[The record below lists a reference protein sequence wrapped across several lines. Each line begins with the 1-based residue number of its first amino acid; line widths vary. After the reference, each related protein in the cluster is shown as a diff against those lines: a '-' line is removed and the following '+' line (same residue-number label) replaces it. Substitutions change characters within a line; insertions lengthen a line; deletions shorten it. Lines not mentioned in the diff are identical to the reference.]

1 MNKLNLLMILV
12 VALAVTACSPKTEHG
27 AADQSAHAEHGGDHG
42 HDHGAGNIAVTH
54 YTDTTEMFVEFPKLV
69 KGEEAAF
76 AAHMTYISSSSFQAV
91 NEGQMTVV
99 LSGGNQPEERA
110 EVGISATPGIFRPKI
125 TPQHAGKRHLTFY
138 LVNAGTT
145 VTHDLG
151 EVEIYPDHKAAEA
164 VAADEGEDGG
174 IGFTK
179 EQQWKIPFANT
190 PVVERELHDSVTASA
205 TLRPRAG
212 GEAILAAPAAGLLR
226 AGAEGF
232 PQIGMTVKAGQVL
245 GYFVPM
251 LGGETDAATLELAV
265 QRASIEVEEA
275 RQALTRLES
284 LFKAEAIPEKRLREA
299 RNRERLATAE
309 LEAAQH
315 RASTYSGGSGGI
327 PLKSPIN
334 GTVVAVGAGAGAA
347 VTDGQTLIHIADL
360 GKLWLEVRIPESEL
374 GKFTQ
379 PTGAFFKLDGE
390 ESARVLNVGRNARL
404 VAYGGLVDKDSRTV
418 SAIFEFDN
426 AQGRLRAGMNLRV
439 GIYTGRS
446 EKTLAVPTS
455 SIVDNNGMS
464 VVFIQKE
471 GESFERRV
479 VSVGTKDG
487 DWIGLRSGVSVGER
501 VVSLGAYQVHL
512 AAVAP
517 AALGHGHAH

>member
-1 MNKLNLLMILV
+1 MNKLSTLSILL
-12 VALAVTACSPKTEHG
+12 VAFALTACSSKSDH
-27 AADQSAHAEHGGDHG
+27 DAHAEHGHG
-42 HDHGAGNIAVTH
+42 HGGGGIAITN
-54 YTDTTEMFVEFPKLV
+54 YTDTTELFVEFQKLV
-69 KGEEAAF
+69 KGEQTSF
-76 AAHMTYISSSSFQAV
+76 AAHTTLIIPAGFQAV
-91 NEGQMTVV
+91 TEGKMTVV
-99 LSGGNQPEERA
+99 LSGGGQPEERA
-110 EVGISATPGIFRPKI
+110 EGGVGATPGIFRIAI
-125 TPQHAGKRHLTFY
+125 TPQFTGKRHLTFQ
-138 LVNAGTT
+138 LVSAKASL
-145 VTHDLG
+145 THDLG
-151 EVEIYPDHKAAEA
+151 EVEIYPDRKTADAVAEA
-164 VAADEGEDGG
+164 EEGEAG
-174 IGFTK
+174 IAFSK
-179 EQQWKIPFANT
+179 EQQWKIPFSNT
-190 PVVERELHDSVTASA
+190 PIVERELHDSVTASA

-245 GYFVPM
+245 GYFAPK
-251 LGGETDAATLELAV
+251 LGGETDAATLELAI
-265 QRASIEVEEA
+265 QRASIESEEA
-275 RQALTRLES
+275 RQTLDRMED

-347 VTDGQTLIHIADL
+347 VADGQTLIHIADL

-390 ESARVLNVGRNARL
+390 ENARVLNVGRNARL
-404 VAYGGLVDKDSRTV
+404 VAYGGLVDKDNRTV

-439 GIYTGRS
+439 GIYTGRT
-446 EKTLAVPTS
+446 EKALAVPAS

-487 DWIGLRSGVSVGER
+487 DWIGLRSGVAAGER

>member
-1 MNKLNLLMILV
+1 MNKLNLIMIL
-12 VALAVTACSPKTEHG
+12 ATAFAVTACSPNTEHV
-27 AADQSAHAEHGGDHG
+27 AAEHGHEHG
-42 HDHGAGNIAVTH
+42 GGGIAITN
-54 YTDTTEMFVEFPKLV
+54 YTDTTELFVEFQKLV
-69 KGEEAAF
+69 KGEQTSF
-76 AAHMTYISSSSFQAV
+76 AAHTTLIIPAGFQAV
-91 NEGQMTVV
+91 TEGKMAVV
-99 LSGGNQPEERA
+99 LSGGGQPEERA
-110 EVGISATPGIFRPKI
+110 EGGVGATPGIFRIAI
-125 TPQHAGKRHLTFY
+125 TPQFAGKRHLTFR
-138 LVNAGTT
+138 LASTKAT

-151 EVEIYPDHKAAEA
+151 EVEIYPDRKAADA
-164 VAADEGEDGG
+164 VAETDGG
-174 IGFTK
+174 EAGIAFSK

-226 AGAEGF
+226 AGEEGF
-232 PQIGMTVKAGQVL
+232 PQIGMTVKAGLVL
-245 GYFVPM
+245 GYFVPK

-265 QRASIEVEEA
+265 QRAGIEVEEA
-275 RQALTRLES
+275 RQALSRLES

-347 VTDGQTLIHIADL
+347 VADGQTLIHIADL

-390 ESARVLNVGRNARL
+390 ENARVLNVGRNARL

-439 GIYTGRS
+439 GIYTGRT
-446 EKTLAVPTS
+446 EKAPAVPAS
-455 SIVDNNGMS
+455 AIVDNNGVS

-479 VSVGTKDG
+479 VNIGIKDG
-487 DWIGLRSGVSVGER
+487 DWIGLRTGVSVGER

>member
-12 VALAVTACSPKTEHG
+12 AALAVTACSPKTEHG
-27 AADQSAHAEHGGDHG
+27 AADHGDHAEQGGDHG

-69 KGEEAAF
+69 KGEEATF
-76 AAHMTYISSSSFQAV
+76 AAHMTYLSSSFQAV
-91 NEGQMTVV
+91 NEGKLTVV

-125 TPQHAGKRHLTFY
+125 TPQHAGKRHLIFH

-145 VTHDLG
+145 ATHDLG
-151 EVEIYPDHKAAEA
+151 EVVIYPDHKTAEA
-164 VAADEGEDGG
+164 VAVDEGDDSG

-190 PVVERELHDSVTASA
+190 PVAKRELHDSVTASA

-245 GYFVPM
+245 GYFVPK

-275 RQALTRLES
+275 RQTLTRLES

-347 VTDGQTLIHIADL
+347 VEDGQTLIHVADL

-390 ESARVLNVGRNARL
+390 ESARVLNIGRNARL

-439 GIYTGRS
+439 GIYTGRT
-446 EKTLAVPTS
+446 EKALAVPTS

-487 DWIGLRSGVSVGER
+487 DWIGLRSGVSSGER